1 MKKITNQ
8 ELKKNI
14 PYYFLYILAINLLS
28 ITFFASG
35 TELANQTALE
45 ATLLPEDSLDEIFV
59 KMRQTIDA
67 HEIELSQTINDT
79 FALLV
84 KSPYICAQC
93 TRKYTKY
100 ENLQNHI
107 LSHNQIVWRN
117 CFSHY
122 KKTLQ
127 CKTHSKQQK
136 NANAQSKKLTW
147 IVQKIKK

>member
-107 LSHNQIVWRN
+107 LSHNQIVW
-117 CFSHY
+117 
-122 KKTLQ
+122 
-127 CKTHSKQQK
+127 K
-136 NANAQSKKLTW
+136 NYIACNKPLRRKNNLIQGKSANAQPKKLTW